1 MNFLGGEA
9 NFFGKAFERII
20 KNADA
25 ITAVSPEPMSPVY
38 NPHSPV
44 YNPHS
49 PVYNPRSPVYNPR
62 SPFYNPRSPVYAYPT
77 KLSSGI
83 REWIGGTM
91 KNIRS
96 TLHEL
101 SRISPKTN
109 PEFFSDVFFGE
120 FYSLLRISKKDRKRI
135 ARDTGYEAMESIE
148 QMLLENNIV
157 DIIQM
162 FPGSGLQE
170 FDRLQKEGRKLLSK
184 PIADVFFWETL
195 SSVAKY
201 VACLTRLPEEDVYHF
216 ATSMV
221 LNFFGDRGNVEK
233 HIKKT
238 FSSGVLDEKTTNRI
252 NFWNSVVKSIDNPT
266 SIDTLIVKIRDVIRY
281 PDEDTEKAISKK
293 VHRLIDE
300 YKGDKTEL
308 LKILLDVRDY
318 TTYHAVTYITSH
330 KGQYKSL
337 EDQAYSS
344 GLGRFMEKDFAEAR
358 DADDVKKL
366 MIFYGAFDKEGMN
379 RIIRDY
385 ENILRKS
392 IGNDGVEELRQY
404 VVNSH

>member
-1 MNFLGGEA
+1 
-9 NFFGKAFERII
+9 
-20 KNADA
+20 
-25 ITAVSPEPMSPVY
+25 
-38 NPHSPV
+38 
-44 YNPHS
+44 
-49 PVYNPRSPVYNPR
+49 
-62 SPFYNPRSPVYAYPT
+62 
-77 KLSSGI
+77 
-83 REWIGGTM
+83 M

-238 FSSGVLDEKTTNRI
+238 FSAGVLDEKTTNRI

-330 KGQYKSL
+330 KGQYNSL

-358 DADDVKKL
+358 DADDIKKL

-392 IGNDGVEELRQY
+392 IGNYGVEELRQY
-404 VVNSH
+404 VINSH